1 VSLAGPWCFSL
12 SHTIDQLVGCRKA
25 GAGKTG
31 IFTHIFSFT
40 PAPAMLLK
48 SPSNKEKTMA
58 AYQYICTM
66 YGNSAKPTATAKKVI
81 ENITLS
87 FLPGVKIGV
96 LGPNGSGKSTLLRI
110 MAGRDKEFTGD
121 FTARR
126 WRTRRLPRT
135 GAATR

>member
-1 VSLAGPWCFSL
+1 
-12 SHTIDQLVGCRKA
+12 
-25 GAGKTG
+25 
-31 IFTHIFSFT
+31 
-40 PAPAMLLK
+40 MLLK

-66 YGNSAKPTATAKKVI
+66 YGLGKAYGNGKKVI

-121 FTARR
+121 FTRRR
-126 WRTRRLPRT
+126 WRARRLP
-135 GAATR
+135 GAGTPTR